1 MRCSQRMILK
11 LSVGCLVIPFS
22 FPRLHDQDPEMLPS
36 SFDSSFHRELESVL
50 WNWDRWQSWLSRQ
63 MIWDFWCKNHLPF
76 RIPPLLSST
85 WRFYLPSSHPY
96 FSTKLQPHSYDI
108 RTYLFSLETRW
119 KSPNYPCWCDPAFT
133 YLLAALGLRCF
144 VRVFSSS
151 VSRDYLH
158 CGAWAPCRGFF
169 FCGAQALGDQASVV
183 AAHRPSNCGT
193 QA

>member
-22 FPRLHDQDPEMLPS
+22 FPRLHDQDPEIPPS

-50 WNWDRWQSWLSRQ
+50 RNWDRWQSWLSRQ

-96 FSTKLQPHSYDI
+96 FSTKLQPHSDDI
-108 RTYLFSLETRW
+108 QTYLFSRETRL
-119 KSPNYPCWCDPAFT
+119 KSPNYPFWCDPAFT
-133 YLLAALGLRCF
+133 CLLAALGLRCF
-144 VRVFSSS
+144 VRVFSSFGEQGLS
-151 VSRDYLH
+151 SLWCMGSLQGLLFLWSTGSR
-158 CGAWAPCRGFF
+158 WSGFSS
-169 FCGAQALGDQASVV
+169 CS
-183 AAHRPSNCGT
+183 T
-193 QA
+193 QAQ